1 MFQVKLS
8 HLHISPRKAR
18 LVADM
23 VRGKGAEEAQT
34 ILNFAVKKTS
44 GPMLKLLNSAI
55 ANAKT
60 TKNIEAKDLYISRVL
75 VNEGP
80 VGKRMFPRSRGRGDL
95 IKKRTSHIV
104 MVLDQR
110 KGEEKKTTKKEKVKK
125 EVVKKE
131 TIKKEDKKVVKK
143 K

>member
-1 MFQVKLS
+1 MFQVKLN

-18 LVADM
+18 LVADL

-34 ILNFAVKKTS
+34 LLNFAVKKTS

-60 TKNIEAKDLYISRVL
+60 TKNVEPKDLYISKVV

-80 VGKRMFPRSRGRGDL
+80 VGKKLFPRSRGRGD
-95 IKKRTSHIV
+95 IIRKRTSHIIL
-104 MVLDQR
+104 VLDQ
-110 KGEEKKTTKKEKVKK
+110 KKAEVKKEPKVKK
-125 EVVKKE
+125 AEVKKE
-131 TIKKEDKKVVKK
+131 NKKIAKK

>member
-18 LVADM
+18 LVADL

-34 ILNFAVKKTS
+34 ILNFTIKKS
-44 GPMLKLLNSAI
+44 ADPMLKLLNSAI

-60 TKNIEAKDLYISRVL
+60 TKNIEAKDLYISKVL

-80 VGKRMFPRSRGRGDL
+80 IGKRLFPRAKGRGDI

-104 MVLDQR
+104 LVLDAR
-110 KGEEKKTTKKEKVKK
+110 KEE
-125 EVVKKE
+125 VKKE
-131 TIKKEDKKVVKK
+131 TKKKDKKVVDKK

>member
-18 LVADM
+18 LVADL

-34 ILNFAVKKTS
+34 ILSFAVKKTS

-60 TKNIEAKDLYISRVL
+60 TKNIEAKDLYISRVI

-80 VGKRMFPRSRGRGDL
+80 VGKRLFPRSRGRGDL
-95 IKKRTSHIV
+95 IRKRTSHIV
-104 MVLDQR
+104 LTLDQR
-110 KGEEKKTTKKEKVKK
+110 KEEVKK
-125 EVVKKE
+125 EVKAKKVEKKEEVKKE
-131 TIKKEDKKVVKK
+131 NKKTAKK